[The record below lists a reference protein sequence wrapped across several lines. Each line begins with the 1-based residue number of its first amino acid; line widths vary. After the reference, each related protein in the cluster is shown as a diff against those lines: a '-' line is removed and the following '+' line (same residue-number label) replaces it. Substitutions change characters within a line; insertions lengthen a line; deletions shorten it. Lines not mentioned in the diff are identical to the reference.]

1 MRHIQDRAAD
11 GKGTPCGAQ
20 KAKVTH
26 SQMLSRSATSTTVGR
41 ASSMRRLRRR
51 AIHSTTATRP
61 YCRTNGCASF
71 LEIDPAT
78 GVASCPICGYTRPL
92 H

>member
-1 MRHIQDRAAD
+1 MRHIRDRAAD

-26 SQMLSRSATSTTVGR
+26 SQMMSRSVTSTTVGR

-51 AIHSTTATRP
+51 AIQSNATTRP

-71 LEIDPAT
+71 LEVDPAT
-78 GVASCPICGYTRPL
+78 GVATCPICGYTPRV